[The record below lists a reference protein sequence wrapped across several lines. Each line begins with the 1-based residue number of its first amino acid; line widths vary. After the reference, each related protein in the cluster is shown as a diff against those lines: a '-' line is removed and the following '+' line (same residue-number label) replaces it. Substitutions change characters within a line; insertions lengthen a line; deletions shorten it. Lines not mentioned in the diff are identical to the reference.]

1 MALLQRRSSLLDS
14 NRVMLIAPDHIYPNP
29 DQPRQH
35 FEAQGLTELADSIRI
50 HGILQP
56 LTVRRRPG
64 GRFELISGE
73 RRLRAAV
80 LCGLT
85 EVPCLILDVN
95 RESSALLSLIENLQ
109 RRDLDFLEEAKA
121 LARLISTYGLSQE
134 EAAVKVGK
142 SQSAVANKLRLL
154 RLSPDVLELLRRSG
168 CTERHARALLRLPE
182 EEQQHAAAQQ
192 IVDRHLNV
200 AQTEQHVAEVLR
212 AMTKPAALPPPEEKT
227 PPAKAAPP
235 PAKRTT
241 YLIKDVRFFLNT
253 VKNGLSMMNSA
264 GVAAQ
269 CQQVEEADSI
279 LLTIRIPK
287 TRPSVLSFEERG
299 KQRSL

>member
-1 MALLQRRSSLLDS
+1 MALLQRRSNLLDS
-14 NRVMLIAPDHIYPNP
+14 NRVMLISPNHIYPNP

-85 EVPCLILDVN
+85 EVPCLIFDVG
-95 RESSALLSLIENLQ
+95 RESSALLSIIENLQ
-109 RRDLDFLEEAKA
+109 RRDLDFLEEAEA
-121 LARLISTYGLSQE
+121 LSRLISTYGLSQE
-134 EAAVKVGK
+134 EAAVKIGK

-154 RLSPDVLELLRRSG
+154 RLAPDVLELLRRSG
-168 CTERHARALLRLPE
+168 CTERHARALLRLSE
-182 EEQQHAAAQQ
+182 EEQQRNAAQH
-192 IVDRHLNV
+192 IVDKHLNV

-212 AMTKPAALPPPEEKT
+212 GLTQPTPLPLPAKS
-227 PPAKAAPP
+227 PPAKAVPP
-235 PAKRTT
+235 PVKRTT

-269 CQQVEEADSI
+269 CQQVEESDAI

-287 TRPSVLSFEERG
+287 AGSSVLPFEERS
-299 KQRSL
+299 KQRSI